1 MSTSNN
7 KWTINK
13 QNRNPN
19 RVAYQEEL
27 GESLRSI
34 AVGLRTLAD
43 GLSQNLRL
51 ASTTIST
58 PIHKILMGGTPL
70 INCVHPPRLPPL
82 VSPDTL
88 QGQAPELFPPRVTTI
103 EAPDEGPG
111 TGLMTIC
118 LAWLL
123 PLYGL
128 EYRAEQR
135 MFAPHPLWDHNA
147 PRLNIDHW
155 LKQELMELSNGECQT
170 IGDVVR
176 DIRNKRGSHTDPTWI
191 SDFPQPLRQ
200 FYTVYADFFMV
211 QVGMLLLDET
221 IASIDD
227 DHFRQCI
234 FPSIDHP
241 DRELRYPPM
250 PGGTITAPHTRLG
263 SDPET
268 SFSFSFD
275 QAKTLWGIP
284 HRGAGTTAISVSL
297 LALGA
302 PGWTSRPIPQ

>member
-1 MSTSNN
+1 MESTNEYLAKN

-13 QNRNPN
+13 QNQNPN

-88 QGQAPELFPPRVTTI
+88 QGQAPELFPPLVTTI
-103 EAPDEGPG
+103 GAPDEGPG

-118 LAWLL
+118 LAWIL

-135 MFAPHPLWDHNA
+135 MFVPAPVVGPQRSATEYRPLVEA
-147 PRLNIDHW
+147 
-155 LKQELMELSNGECQT
+155 
-170 IGDVVR
+170 
-176 DIRNKRGSHTDPTWI
+176 GS
-191 SDFPQPLRQ
+191 
-200 FYTVYADFFMV
+200 
-211 QVGMLLLDET
+211 
-221 IASIDD
+221 
-227 DHFRQCI
+227 
-234 FPSIDHP
+234 
-241 DRELRYPPM
+241 
-250 PGGTITAPHTRLG
+250 
-263 SDPET
+263 
-268 SFSFSFD
+268 
-275 QAKTLWGIP
+275 
-284 HRGAGTTAISVSL
+284 
-297 LALGA
+297 
-302 PGWTSRPIPQ
+302 